1 LSKTWVELKRLLRE
15 VEKPPSPPSIE
26 VNVEEVAN
34 RVFLKVAL
42 KNKRVKPE
50 ALREI
55 IRESVERN
63 WGYIQLYYEFNEWC
77 NRIEEALA
85 RARELEHELKGY
97 FEELAKAYG
106 SGYPVLKTVKAKGRR
121 YTYPVY
127 RVIGSKR
134 DIYLSKG
141 YVTRIRRLLELKRVV
156 RELNA
161 RAIEVCR
168 EVENTRRYLESVGLL
183 P

>member
-1 LSKTWVELKRLLRE
+1 MSSVRELWLELRE
-15 VEKPPSPPSIE
+15 AINNLGRPPSIE

-85 RARELEHELKGY
+85 TARELEHELRKPI
-97 FEELAKAYG
+97 EELAKAYG
-106 SGYPVLKTVKAKGRR
+106 PGYLRLKTIKAKGKR
-121 YTYPVY
+121 YVYPVY
-127 RVIGSKR
+127 RARESKR

-141 YVTRIRRLLELKRVV
+141 YITRIRRLRLVKRII

-168 EVENTRRYLESVGLL
+168 EAENTRRYLEEIGLL